1 MNCCFLI
8 HRLVFIPITKRAG
21 MTEGNSHCRLE
32 RRILKQWLSSGY
44 VENGITY
51 PTRKGTPQGGIISP
65 TLANMTL
72 DGLEQTVVNA
82 VPRRSRVNF
91 IRYADD
97 FIITGKSETLLEK
110 DVLPA
115 VKRFLAK
122 RGLTVSEE
130 KTEITYIKDGLTF
143 LGQTFRKH
151 GKTLHITPSKE
162 GVLALQRR
170 IGTLIR
176 KHTCAP
182 IDCLIRKLNAVL
194 RGWAYYHRHVVSSE
208 AFSRVDTYVYEQLW
222 RLLRRRHPNKSKRWL
237 VKEYWTKAGRKW
249 IFSTITKDNGKSRL
263 FQVQKVGSIG
273 IKRHIKIKAD
283 ANPYMP
289 EYSRYFWNRRHNKGA
304 RLMRELSSRAMRAT
318 A

>member
-1 MNCCFLI
+1 
-8 HRLVFIPITKRAG
+8 
-21 MTEGNSHCRLE
+21 
-32 RRILKQWLSSGY
+32 
-44 VENGITY
+44 
-51 PTRKGTPQGGIISP
+51 
-65 TLANMTL
+65 MTL
-72 DGLEQTVVNA
+72 DELEQTVVNA

-97 FIITGKSETLLEK
+97 FIITGKSKTLLKK

-115 VKRFLAK
+115 VKRFLAE
-122 RGLTVSEE
+122 RGLTLSEE

-151 GKTLHITPSKE
+151 GNTLHITPSKE

-182 IDCLIRKLNAVL
+182 IDCLIRRLNAVL

-222 RLLRRRHPNKSKRWL
+222 RFLRRRHPNKSKRWL

-249 IFSTITKDNGKSRL
+249 IFSTITKDNGKPRL

-289 EYSRYFWNRRHNKGA
+289 EYSRYF
-304 RLMRELSSRAMRAT
+304 
-318 A
+318 